1 MFNLDLKERIKR
13 VAIYL
18 RKSRDN
24 EGEESDETLAKHRN
38 RLLDIAKKNN
48 WEYEI
53 FQEVESSMDSNR
65 PEYQKMIHQL
75 KESFFDA
82 VLSVN
87 LARVTRDDA
96 ETPRFM
102 RLLREE
108 DILFVTDS
116 ERIFD
121 LEIQEDWQALKFTGF
136 VNNWEYE
143 NIRAQLRKG
152 KIDSAKM
159 GRWSNGSPP
168 FGYIYN
174 RLERQIEIDKEKAEG
189 VKLAF
194 QMVIDGIGVD
204 IIAIHLN
211 QLGFRTNRGNLFQGN
226 SIQRMIRSE
235 IYKGWIISN
244 RLKGRNTYEGKIRP
258 KEQWIIIK
266 DAVKPCI
273 IDETTWNLANEKLDQ
288 RKRLSPRAKQR
299 RHGLSSIIKCALC
312 GRTHSVTIRKDRN
325 NRKEI
330 KPCNKKNQLG
340 ERCYNRGINYNTM
353 MELII
358 DSIGTKRKQIITE
371 LENLKEERPAI
382 DTKSKKINIIEERI
396 KKVKR
401 TLEILQIQLEE
412 ELIDLENFKERK
424 KKRTI
429 ELDNLQKELKKLQ
442 DTTAQDEIESKE
454 TLIKRLDFFLNNWQQ
469 LEDFKLNESLMSII
483 SKVIWHY
490 PKGSKEAPKLTIE
503 WLE

>member
-1 MFNLDLKERIKR
+1 MDLKERIKR

-24 EGEESDETLAKHRN
+24 EGEESDTTLAKHRN
-38 RLLDIAKKNN
+38 RLLEIAKKNN

-65 PEYQKMIHQL
+65 PEYRRMIHQL
-75 KESFFDA
+75 KESLFDA

-96 ETPRFM
+96 ETPKFM

-108 DILFVTDS
+108 DILFITDS
-116 ERIFD
+116 ERIYD
-121 LEIQEDWQALKFTGF
+121 LEVQEDWQALKFTGF

-159 GRWSNGSPP
+159 GRWSNGAPP

-174 RLERQIEIDKEKAEG
+174 QLKKKIEIDKEKAEG

-194 QMVIDGIGVD
+194 QMAIDGIGVD
-204 IIAIHLN
+204 NIAIHLN
-211 QLGFRTNRGNLFQGN
+211 QLGFRTNRGKLFQGH
-226 SIQRMIRSE
+226 SITRMIRSE
-235 IYKGWIISN
+235 TYKGWIVSN

-258 KEQWIIIK
+258 KEQWIVKK
-266 DAVKPCI
+266 DAIKPCI
-273 IDETTWNLANEKLDQ
+273 IDESTWDLANEKLDQ
-288 RKRLSPRAKQR
+288 RKQLSPRAKQR
-299 RHGLSSIIKCALC
+299 RHGLSNLIKCALC

-340 ERCYNRGINYNTM
+340 ESCYNRGINYNTM

-358 DSIGTKRKQIITE
+358 DSIRTQRTHIIIE
-371 LENLKEERPAI
+371 LKKLKEERRPNI
-382 DTKSKKINIIEERI
+382 DTKSQKIGIIEDRI
-396 KKVKR
+396 KKVSR
-401 TLEILQIQLEE
+401 ALEMLQIQLEE

-429 ELDNLQKELKKLQ
+429 ELNNLQKELKKLQ
-442 DTTAQDEIESKE
+442 DTTEEDEIKSKE
-454 TLIKRLDFFLNNWQQ
+454 SVIKRLDFFLNNWQQ
-469 LEDFKLNESLMSII
+469 LDDSMLNETLMSFI

-490 PKGSKEAPKLTIE
+490 PKGSKEPPKLTIE